1 PPSDGRLVDI
11 VDSEWIADELPFDHI
26 LVPCDKLPDP
36 EADNGDSH
44 LTLREQ
50 EQKWSDLALTSLA
63 PDLSVTEQV
72 NFPEFARTFEE
83 EQETIFSKLV
93 SRLTYNNRPNI
104 ESPVHVEVL
113 HEEPPA
119 GENDLSGLDARQAQL
134 PSGQSNAPVS
144 GNILHNEPTRSFYRD
159 PEPSPYLALPTSTE
173 RTTSNVLRRLSNI
186 ISQKSNTTRS
196 YKNTDLHKFWMPDST
211 SIECYDCS
219 VKFSTFRRKHHCRL
233 CGQIFCTKC
242 CSQVVTGKIINCS
255 DDLRVCNYCS
265 KVVLTYLKSS
275 SIAADLKPDLKA
287 LQDDLAQK
295 LSTLQPSGSGGADAG
310 GANAAPGG
318 RNRRK
323 ISVGYQEERF
333 AASAGSGISSADRKS
348 ILQQSNSLKTLYD
361 EMCRSLPLYNR
372 GHDLIDFLFSKQKSS
387 NNMQAVAILNAMIDA
402 GFLIAMNELKN
413 DNTAEDESRVLP
425 LEPDIQDQKQQQ
437 LQRGS
442 SGGSADDEE
451 DSITTT
457 IEFSED
463 TVYKL
468 AMLQDRQ
475 GTQGASVASGT
486 YHLELNFK
494 SSSVLMRSGN
504 DDQSSVD
511 SEDGVGSG
519 IGGNTA
525 LSSINLKDSAMDS
538 SYLISTGAQALL
550 KAFCEHEE
558 LLVNQL
564 LRAQNL
570 DPSWSKTLIPIVARV
585 ANTMRLDA
593 AYGTDAMDIRNY
605 VYFKKV
611 PGGERGESHILGG
624 VVFSKNVAHKEM
636 SQKVDKPRILLLQCA
651 IAYQRVEGKFV
662 SFDTL
667 MLQERDYL
675 RNKVSKII
683 SLGPQIVLV
692 HKNVAGIA
700 QDMLRNHGIT
710 LVLDVKLC
718 VLERIARFLDCDIIS
733 CIDSNVGQPKLGVCD
748 RFRIQTFYDD
758 QGSSKTLM
766 CLEKQHSPRG
776 CYVLLRGAKRSEL
789 AKIKKIASLLLLAR
803 HNWRFEL
810 SYLCDVY
817 AMPPT
822 PRASIFDS
830 KESSPLDPPPQ
841 VSSQS
846 RCVESPINTVN
857 DVETTLEPK
866 VQMTAIDHMSKI
878 RTERNT
884 TNRENVGDYTD
895 PLRSGVLDTLKD
907 GNGPE
912 CDEDDTSF
920 ELAVETPNDNR
931 FRSALS
937 STILSI
943 SPFVS
948 FPLPHLETDCGRKCA
963 LRCYFPE
970 ELYYSK
976 QWSSDGTGGPTGDRI
991 CATLAEYAGAG
1002 VGVPPEEEEK
1012 QLLPIHPFVTHKIT
1026 TSVES
1031 KEMQTILASFRAAG
1045 GRYQK
1050 VSIMK
1055 RRSSRKRR
1063 LTTIAQRSL
1072 EECVYRDALDIENH
1086 QRLPVLFC
1094 SFNYNEN
1101 VPSTF
1106 CAQPSYLDMQF
1117 YGQNDIMLGLFLEHY
1132 CFRSS
1137 YICKSCNLPMMDHV
1151 RRYVHSGGCIQ
1162 VKLAEDMTKVD
1173 TGTILISSKCTIC
1186 NEYSKPVPMSHD
1198 TWCYSFAK
1206 FLELRFHGHAY
1217 KKRNCE
1223 GVMSNE
1229 TDGDESG
1236 IVCRHSLH
1244 RDFEQNFSYKG
1255 IVASFRY
1262 TAIDAWE
1269 IVLPAMSIS
1278 LAIPTTGFNHR
1289 IITDQRTEEMK
1300 TLAIMGYD
1308 VFVKILE
1315 KLAELS
1321 ADTDTFA
1328 KLKKKANQDQVA
1340 FKQRIEKVQKLLTED
1355 VLSVEMIDDA
1365 IVTLKHTLAEAIE
1378 EWEPKLHE
1386 IINQTKSAQ
1395 ASKPTTIA
1403 DTAHIGIVDNGTIV
1417 TEDLDLGRSNDH
1429 QQPLETS
1436 AEALETESTESV
1448 IGTGSGKLGN
1458 ETIDADDEK
1467 TIVSMGEEKQSTR
1480 DSLNEKKTVKTLL
1493 SQLLSTNDYSHI
1505 LSSPLPAHEH
1515 HCLKAGL
1522 FPIVVN
1528 ELDLGSCIAYSLMSQ
1543 EYRKMLD
1550 SMHSGG
1556 SGGVTTIGPAEN
1568 SPNMKRKSNSVSST
1582 TDTEELSAAA
1592 HTKTDQD
1599 KKHKNTAHS
1608 EIHFQDANSS
1618 FVCRI
1623 YFAKEFDLL
1632 RCQILKRL
1640 TLAPGMTHRASG
1652 TGVNIGSS
1660 NSTATVSTSGSGI
1673 IPTVGDPT
1681 ETTQEAM
1688 EVVRKMFARSLSKSV
1703 RWEARGGK
1711 SGSKFSKTVDDRFVL
1726 KEMSRTDLTIF
1737 ENFAP
1742 NYFEYLQRCIKQ
1754 KHITL
1759 LAKIFGVF
1767 KITIKRKDNTSV
1779 ESAVLVMENLF
1790 CGKEINEKYDLK
1802 GSDRNRLVDPNR
1814 QTGTERVLMDEN
1826 FIQMSWTNPLYILSH
1841 SKTVL
1846 KEAITRDA
1854 CFLERNEVM
1863 DYSLLIGLESN
1874 ERNLVVGII
1883 DYIRTYTLDKKFE
1896 SMIKQSGL
1904 MGGHGKLP
1912 TVLPPK
1918 MYKNRFTV
1926 AMERYFLCVPDRW
1939 EGLSKK

>member
-1 PPSDGRLVDI
+1 MNRHLHSPT
-11 VDSEWIADELPFDHI
+11 I
-26 LVPCDKLPDP
+26 L
-36 EADNGDSH
+36 
-44 LTLREQ
+44 T
-50 EQKWSDLALTSLA
+50 
-63 PDLSVTEQV
+63 
-72 NFPEFARTFEE
+72 EFARTFEE

-93 SRLTYNNRPNI
+93 NKLTNTRPAN
-104 ESPVHVEVL
+104 ESSIHTSVL
-113 HEEPPA
+113 HEERVQ
-119 GENDLSGLDARQAQL
+119 GENAAAKATARPTAIVSNQPA
-134 PSGQSNAPVS
+134 PSANRGPAITVTKSPINSNAGPS
-144 GNILHNEPTRSFYRD
+144 APSK
-159 PEPSPYLALPTSTE
+159 EPSPAE
-173 RTTSNVLRRLSNI
+173 RNTTSVLRRLSSL
-186 ISQKSNTTRS
+186 ISQKSTTTRS
-196 YKNTDLHKFWMPDST
+196 YKHTDLPKFWMPDST

-242 CSQVVTGKIINCS
+242 CNQVVTGKIINCS

-265 KVVLTYLKSS
+265 KVVLTYLKTS

-295 LSTLQPSGSGGADAG
+295 LSTLQPPGAG
-310 GANAAPGG
+310 GDSGAPSGVGG
-318 RNRRK
+318 RSRRK

-372 GHDLIDFLFSKQKSS
+372 GHELIDFLFSKQKSS

-402 GFLIAMNELKN
+402 GFLIAISEL
-413 DNTAEDESRVLP
+413 
-425 LEPDIQDQKQQQ
+425 
-437 LQRGS
+437 RGDS
-442 SGGSADDEE
+442 GSAEDEE
-451 DSITTT
+451 DSVAMT

-468 AMLQDRQ
+468 AVLQDRPV
-475 GTQGASVASGT
+475 GATGSSGT
-486 YHLELNFK
+486 GGAYHLELNFK

-504 DDQSSVD
+504 DDQSSLD
-511 SEDGVGSG
+511 SEDGVGG
-519 IGGNTA
+519 NGGGSTT
-525 LSSINLKDSAMDS
+525 LSSINLKDSVMDS
-538 SYLISTGAQALL
+538 SYLISTGAKALL
-550 KAFCEHEE
+550 QVFCEHEE
-558 LLVNQL
+558 MLVNQL

-585 ANTMRLDA
+585 ANTLRLDA

-611 PGGERGESHILGG
+611 PGGERCESQILGG

-636 SQKVDKPRILLLQCA
+636 PQKVDKPRILLLQCA

-683 SLGPQIVLV
+683 SLGPNIVLV

-700 QDMLRNHGIT
+700 QDMLRNNGIT

-718 VLERIARFLDCDIIS
+718 VLERIARSLDCDIIS

-776 CYVLLRGAKRSEL
+776 CCVLLRGAKRSEL
-789 AKIKKIASLLLLAR
+789 SKIKKIASLLLLA
-803 HNWRFEL
+803 
-810 SYLCDVY
+810 
-817 AMPPT
+817 PG
-822 PRASIFDS
+822 
-830 KESSPLDPPPQ
+830 ES
-841 VSSQS
+841 
-846 RCVESPINTVN
+846 
-857 DVETTLEPK
+857 
-866 VQMTAIDHMSKI
+866 
-878 RTERNT
+878 
-884 TNRENVGDYTD
+884 
-895 PLRSGVLDTLKD
+895 D
-907 GNGPE
+907 GRV
-912 CDEDDTSF
+912 DEDDNSI
-920 ELAVETPNDNR
+920 ELAVEMPSDNR

-943 SPFVS
+943 SPFVG
-948 FPLPHLETDCGRKCA
+948 FPLPYLETDSGRKCA
-963 LRCYFPE
+963 LRCYFPD

-976 QWSSDGTGGPTGDRI
+976 QWSDAAGGSGAGSDRYG
-991 CATLAEYAGAG
+991 ATLSGDGNAGGASGAEKD
-1002 VGVPPEEEEK
+1002 EDEK
-1012 QLLPIHPFVTHKIT
+1012 QLLPVHPFVTHKIT
-1026 TSVES
+1026 ASIDS
-1031 KEMQTILASFRAAG
+1031 KEMQTILASFRACG
-1045 GRYQK
+1045 GRYPK
-1050 VSIMK
+1050 VSMMK
-1055 RRSSRKRR
+1055 KGSSRKRR
-1063 LTTIAQRSL
+1063 LTTLAQRSL
-1072 EECVYRDALDIENH
+1072 EEFVYRDALDIENH

-1162 VKLAEDMTKVD
+1162 VKLAEDLTKVD

-1217 KKRNCE
+1217 KKRSCE
-1223 GVMSNE
+1223 GVTE
-1229 TDGDESG
+1229 DIDGPAGGTGDG
-1236 IVCRHSLH
+1236 AMVCRHSLH

-1262 TAIDAWE
+1262 TAIDVWE
-1269 IVLPAMSIS
+1269 IVLPAISIS
-1278 LAIPTTGFNHR
+1278 LLGPTPTDVAHAR
-1289 IITDQRTEEMK
+1289 TSITEQRTEEMK
-1300 TLAIMGYD
+1300 HLAVMGYD
-1308 VFVKILE
+1308 VYVKILE

-1355 VLSVEMIDDA
+1355 VISVELVDDA
-1365 IVTLKHTLAEAIE
+1365 IVTLKHVLAEAIE

-1386 IINQTKSAQ
+1386 IINQAKGAQ
-1395 ASKPTTIA
+1395 ASAKSVPPGDAGNGTIA
-1403 DTAHIGIVDNGTIV
+1403 GGLQVDNGTIA
-1417 TEDLDLGRSNDH
+1417 TEELDLTTPSGGVET
-1429 QQPLETS
+1429 QQMEQGGVPPAQENQPDSEQNEIEPPKQELT
-1436 AEALETESTESV
+1436 AVVTTEPPSDQEDRAMAPAV
-1448 IGTGSGKLGN
+1448 GG
-1458 ETIDADDEK
+1458 DEK
-1467 TIVSMGEEKQSTR
+1467 QPTR
-1480 DSLNEKKTVKTLL
+1480 DSMSEKKTVKTLL
-1493 SQLLSTNDYSHI
+1493 SQLLNTNDYSQI
-1505 LSSPLPAHEH
+1505 LSSPLPPHEH

-1528 ELDLGSCIAYSLMSQ
+1528 EMDVGSCIAYSLMSQ

-1550 SMHSGG
+1550 SMNSGG
-1556 SGGVTTIGPAEN
+1556 SGGVSTIGAVEA
-1568 SPNMKRKSNSVSST
+1568 SPSLKRKSQSVSSATDGDESTGT
-1582 TDTEELSAAA
+1582 THAKSE
-1592 HTKTDQD
+1592 QD
-1599 KKHKNTAHS
+1599 KKHKNAAHS
-1608 EIHFQDANSS
+1608 EIHFQDSNCN
-1618 FVCRI
+1618 FVCKI
-1623 YFAKEFDLL
+1623 YFAKEFDLI
-1632 RCQILKRL
+1632 RCQVLKRPQ
-1640 TLAPGMTHRASG
+1640 TPGSIHRMS
-1652 TGVNIGSS
+1652 
-1660 NSTATVSTSGSGI
+1660 STSGTRTSTSSSIAAG
-1673 IPTVGDPT
+1673 TNTTDPT
-1681 ETTQEAM
+1681 ETSQEAM
-1688 EVVRKMFARSLSKSV
+1688 DVVRKMFARSLSKSV

-1779 ESAVLVMENLF
+1779 ESSVLVMENLF
-1790 CGKEINEKYDLK
+1790 CGKEISEKYDLK

-1863 DYSLLIGLESN
+1863 DYSLLVGLENS
-1874 ERNLVVGII
+1874 EKNLVIGII

-1912 TVLPPK
+1912 TVVSPK
-1918 MYKNRFTV
+1918 MYKNRFIV
-1926 AMERYFLCVPDRW
+1926 AMERYFLSVPDRW
-1939 EGLSKK
+1939 EGLAKK

>member
-1 PPSDGRLVDI
+1 MPTLLQQFLMDSEPPSDGRLVDI
-11 VDSEWIADELPFDHI
+11 VDSEWIADKLPFDHI
-26 LVPCDKLPDP
+26 QVPCDKLPDP

-50 EQKWSDLALTSLA
+50 EQKWSDLALTTLA
-63 PDLSVTEQV
+63 PDLSVTE
-72 NFPEFARTFEE
+72 
-83 EQETIFSKLV
+83 
-93 SRLTYNNRPNI
+93 
-104 ESPVHVEVL
+104 
-113 HEEPPA
+113 
-119 GENDLSGLDARQAQL
+119 
-134 PSGQSNAPVS
+134 
-144 GNILHNEPTRSFYRD
+144 
-159 PEPSPYLALPTSTE
+159 
-173 RTTSNVLRRLSNI
+173 
-186 ISQKSNTTRS
+186 
-196 YKNTDLHKFWMPDST
+196 
-211 SIECYDCS
+211 
-219 VKFSTFRRKHHCRL
+219 
-233 CGQIFCTKC
+233 
-242 CSQVVTGKIINCS
+242 QVVTGKIINCS

-275 SIAADLKPDLKA
+275 NISGDLKPDLKA

-295 LSTLQPSGSGGADAG
+295 LSILQPSGSGGTDAS
-310 GANAAPGG
+310 GANAAPIG

-361 EMCRSLPLYNR
+361 EMCRSLPLCNR
-372 GHDLIDFLFSKQKSS
+372 GLDLIDFLFSKQKSS

-402 GFLIAMNELKN
+402 GFLIAINELKN
-413 DNTAEDESRVLP
+413 DGTAEDEARALP
-425 LEPDIQDQKQQQ
+425 TEHVIQDQRQQH
-437 LQRGS
+437 RGS
-442 SGGSADDEE
+442 SGGSVDDEE
-451 DSITTT
+451 ECISTP
-457 IEFSED
+457 IEFNED

-468 AMLQDRQ
+468 AVLQERQ
-475 GTQGASVASGT
+475 GTQSASVAGGT

-504 DDQSSVD
+504 DDQSSGD
-511 SEDGVGSG
+511 SEDGVGSA
-519 IGGNTA
+519 IGGSTT
-525 LSSINLKDSAMDS
+525 LSSINLKDSVMDS

-585 ANTMRLDA
+585 ANTMRLDV

-611 PGGERGESHILGG
+611 PGGERSESQILGG

-776 CYVLLRGAKRSEL
+776 CCVLLRGAKRSEL

-817 AMPPT
+817 AIPPT

-830 KESSPLDPPPQ
+830 KESSPLDPLPSVHIVKDDQ
-841 VSSQS
+841 
-846 RCVESPINTVN
+846 
-857 DVETTLEPK
+857 TTLDPK
-866 VQMTAIDHMSKI
+866 VQSAAIEQMLKT

-895 PLRSGVLDTLKD
+895 PLRSGVLHPLED
-907 GNGPE
+907 GNSPE

-948 FPLPHLETDCGRKCA
+948 FPLPYLETDSGRKCA

-976 QWSSDGTGGPTGDRI
+976 QWSNDGTSGPSGDRI
-991 CATLAEYAGAG
+991 SANLTENFTGTAVGA
-1002 VGVPPEEEEK
+1002 PLEEEEK
-1012 QLLPIHPFVTHKIT
+1012 QLLPIHPFVTHNIT

-1031 KEMQTILASFRAAG
+1031 KEMQTIVASFRACG
-1045 GRYQK
+1045 GRYPK
-1050 VSIMK
+1050 VAMMK
-1055 RRSSRKRR
+1055 KTSSRKRR

-1072 EECVYRDALDIENH
+1072 EEFVYRDALDIENH

-1162 VKLAEDMTKVD
+1162 VKLAEDVTKVD
-1173 TGTILISSKCTIC
+1173 TGTILISSKCTVC
-1186 NEYSKPVPMSHD
+1186 NEYSKPAPMSHD

-1223 GVMSNE
+1223 GVNYDP
-1229 TDGDESG
+1229 DGGESG
-1236 IVCRHSLH
+1236 TVCRHSLH

-1278 LAIPTTGFNHR
+1278 LAIPTTGVNHR

-1355 VLSVEMIDDA
+1355 ILSVEMIDDA

-1395 ASKPTTIA
+1395 ASKPTTVMEA
-1403 DTAHIGIVDNGTIV
+1403 APVTAVDNGTIV
-1417 TEDLDLGRSNDH
+1417 TEELDLGRSNDNL
-1429 QQPLETS
+1429 QPLETF
-1436 AEALETESTESV
+1436 AEETESTEGV
-1448 IGTGSGKLGN
+1448 ICTVGNKL
-1458 ETIDADDEK
+1458 EHESACIDTDEDK
-1467 TIVSMGEEKQSTR
+1467 ATVSMGEEKQPTR

-1556 SGGVTTIGPAEN
+1556 NGGVTTIGAAEH
-1568 SPNMKRKSNSVSST
+1568 SPSMKRKSTSVSST
-1582 TDTEELSAAA
+1582 TDTEESPAPS

-1599 KKHKNTAHS
+1599 KKHKNASHS

-1632 RCQILKRL
+1632 RCQILKRS
-1640 TLAPGMTHRASG
+1640 TSGPGMTHRTSG
-1652 TGVNIGSS
+1652 TCVNTGVANPTGTASNSGNGTIGSS
-1660 NSTATVSTSGSGI
+1660 A
-1673 IPTVGDPT
+1673 DPT
-1681 ETTQEAM
+1681 ETSQDAM
-1688 EVVRKMFARSLSKSV
+1688 EAVRKMFARSLSKSV

-1742 NYFEYLQRCIKQ
+1742 NYFEYMQRCIKQ

-1767 KITIKRKDNTSV
+1767 KITIKRKDNTTV
-1779 ESAVLVMENLF
+1779 ESSVLVMENLF

-1863 DYSLLIGLESN
+1863 DYSLLIGLEN
-1874 ERNLVVGII
+1874 NKKNLVVGII

>member
-1 PPSDGRLVDI
+1 MDSEVHTQTSDTVPPSGGRLVDL
-11 VDSEWIADELPFDHI
+11 VDSEWIADELPYDHI
-26 LVPCDKLPDP
+26 QVPCDKLPDP

-44 LTLREQ
+44 LTLKEQ
-50 EQKWSDLALTSLA
+50 EQKWTDLALSSLA
-63 PDLSVTEQV
+63 PDL
-72 NFPEFARTFEE
+72 
-83 EQETIFSKLV
+83 
-93 SRLTYNNRPNI
+93 LTSNSNRPSND
-104 ESPVHVEVL
+104 SSLQGSVL
-113 HEEPPA
+113 HEESA
-119 GENDLSGLDARQAQL
+119 GGDIDTNSRDGRGTQSDTLQASTSANRKASTSSSYTDAESTTLS
-134 PSGQSNAPVS
+134 QSSV
-144 GNILHNEPTRSFYRD
+144 G
-159 PEPSPYLALPTSTE
+159 E
-173 RTTSNVLRRLSNI
+173 RTTSSVLRRLSSL
-186 ISQKSNTTRS
+186 ISQKPNTKRS
-196 YKNTDLHKFWMPDST
+196 YKNTELQKFWMPDST

-219 VKFSTFRRKHHCRL
+219 VKFTTFRRKHHCRL

-242 CSQVVTGKIINCS
+242 CNQVVTGKIINCS
-255 DDLRVCNYCS
+255 EDLRVCNYCS
-265 KVVLTYLKSS
+265 KVVFAYLKSS
-275 SIAADLKPDLKA
+275 NISPDLKPDLKA

-295 LSTLQPSGSGGADAG
+295 LSTLQPPGIVGPDSSNTTATS
-310 GANAAPGG
+310 GG

-372 GHDLIDFLFSKQKSS
+372 GHELIDFLFSRQKSS
-387 NNMQAVAILNAMIDA
+387 NNMQAIAILNAMIDA
-402 GFLIAMNELKN
+402 GFLIAIYETRNEPG
-413 DNTAEDESRVLP
+413 AEEEVNLAREKVSS
-425 LEPDIQDQKQQQ
+425 DQMHQPQ
-437 LQRGS
+437 LHPGS
-442 SGGSADDEE
+442 SGGSVEDEE
-451 DSITTT
+451 DSTVTT

-468 AMLQDRQ
+468 AVLQDRQ
-475 GTQGASVASGT
+475 GGPPGIGEGGRGEGA

-504 DDQSSVD
+504 DDQSSMD
-511 SEDGVGSG
+511 SEDGAGSG
-519 IGGNTA
+519 IGASTT
-525 LSSINLKDSAMDS
+525 LSSIILKDSAMDS
-538 SYLISTGAQALL
+538 SYLISTGAKALL

-585 ANTMRLDA
+585 ANTMRLDE

-611 PGGERGESHILGG
+611 PGGDRSESQILGG

-636 SQKVDKPRILLLQCA
+636 SQKVDKPKILLLQCA

-683 SLGPQIVLV
+683 SLGPNIVLV

-700 QDMLRNHGIT
+700 QDMLRNNGIT

-733 CIDSNVGQPKLGVCD
+733 CIDSNVGQPKLGICD

-776 CYVLLRGAKRSEL
+776 CCVLLRGAKRSEL

-822 PRASIFDS
+822 PRTSIFDS
-830 KESSPLDPPPQ
+830 KESSPSDPPPLLTRKS
-841 VSSQS
+841 VEEPLNTAKENQS
-846 RCVESPINTVN
+846 LLTPKTAQLEQTAKPIRVPTGN
-857 DVETTLEPK
+857 
-866 VQMTAIDHMSKI
+866 A
-878 RTERNT
+878 
-884 TNRENVGDYTD
+884 TNRENVGDWTD
-895 PLRSGVLDTLKD
+895 PLRSGTFGPSED
-907 GNGPE
+907 GAGADA
-912 CDEDDTSF
+912 DEDDTSF
-920 ELAVETPNDNR
+920 ELAAETPHDNR

-943 SPFVS
+943 SPFVA
-948 FPLPHLETDCGRKCA
+948 FPLPYLETDSGRKCA
-963 LRCYFPE
+963 LRCYFPD

-976 QWSSDGTGGPTGDRI
+976 QWSSGSTLGVVGDKFSS
-991 CATLAEYAGAG
+991 TLTDNSAGAG
-1002 VGVPPEEEEK
+1002 ANASADEDEK
-1012 QLLPIHPFVTHKIT
+1012 QLLPVHPFVTYKIT
-1026 TSVES
+1026 SSVES
-1031 KEMQTILASFRAAG
+1031 KEMQTILASFRASG
-1045 GRYQK
+1045 GRYPK
-1050 VSIMK
+1050 VPMMK
-1055 RRSSRKRR
+1055 KSSSRKRR

-1072 EECVYRDALDIENH
+1072 EEFVYRDALDIENH

-1162 VKLAEDMTKVD
+1162 VKLVEDVTKMD
-1173 TGTILISSKCTIC
+1173 TGTILISSRCTIC
-1186 NEYSKPVPMSHD
+1186 NDYSKPAPMSQD

-1223 GVMSNE
+1223 GIMEQSDSGE
-1229 TDGDESG
+1229 TAAGDGM
-1236 IVCRHSLH
+1236 VCRHSLH

-1262 TAIDAWE
+1262 TAIDVWE
-1269 IVLPAMSIS
+1269 IVLPAMSIP
-1278 LAIPTTGFNHR
+1278 LVIPASGVSHR
-1289 IITDQRTEEMK
+1289 MITDQRTEEMK

-1321 ADTDTFA
+1321 VDTDTFS

-1355 VLSVEMIDDA
+1355 VLSVELIDDA

-1378 EWEPKLHE
+1378 EWEPKLHD
-1386 IINQTKSAQ
+1386 IITQTKSAQ
-1395 ASKPTTIA
+1395 ASKPSSA
-1403 DTAHIGIVDNGTIV
+1403 VDTGNNQTAGAAIDSGTIV
-1417 TEDLDLGRSNDH
+1417 TEELDLSRSTDNPEAFESSSD
-1429 QQPLETS
+1429 PIETEPIESTSTGLGGKLETDAVS
-1436 AEALETESTESV
+1436 VDAEEDKQASS
-1448 IGTGSGKLGN
+1448 GS
-1458 ETIDADDEK
+1458 
-1467 TIVSMGEEKQSTR
+1467 EEKPPALRESI
-1480 DSLNEKKTVKTLL
+1480 NEKKTVKTIL

-1505 LSSPLPAHEH
+1505 LSSPLPPHEH

-1522 FPIVVN
+1522 FPIVVSDQ
-1528 ELDLGSCIAYSLMSQ
+1528 DLGSCIAYSLMSQ
-1543 EYRKMLD
+1543 EYRKMLE
-1550 SMHSGG
+1550 SMLSGG
-1556 SGGVTTIGPAEN
+1556 NGGVITIGATEN
-1568 SPNMKRKSNSVSST
+1568 SPNMKRKSTSVSST
-1582 TDTEELSAAA
+1582 TDTDDSPSAV
-1592 HTKTDQD
+1592 KSEQD
-1599 KKHKNTAHS
+1599 KKHKNAAHS
-1608 EIHFQDANSS
+1608 EIHFQDANCN
-1618 FVCRI
+1618 FICRI

-1632 RCQILKRL
+1632 RCQILKRPA
-1640 TLAPGMTHRASG
+1640 TTGTTHRGSG
-1652 TGVNIGSS
+1652 TVGSAGSVTS
-1660 NSTATVSTSGSGI
+1660 NTGTGGGGNGGSVPALDSNETSQE
-1673 IPTVGDPT
+1673 VM
-1681 ETTQEAM
+1681 ET
-1688 EVVRKMFARSLSKSV
+1688 VRKMFARSLCKSV

-1742 NYFEYLQRCIKQ
+1742 NYFEYLQRCMKQ

-1767 KITIKRKDNTSV
+1767 KITIKRKDNTTV

-1790 CGKEINEKYDLK
+1790 CGKDIKEKYDLK

-1854 CFLERNEVM
+1854 GFLERNEVM
-1863 DYSLLIGLESN
+1863 DYSLLVGLESS
-1874 ERNLVVGII
+1874 EKNLVIGII

-1912 TVLPPK
+1912 TVVSPK
-1918 MYKNRFTV
+1918 MYKSRFIV

>member
-1 PPSDGRLVDI
+1 MNRHLHSPS
-11 VDSEWIADELPFDHI
+11 I
-26 LVPCDKLPDP
+26 L
-36 EADNGDSH
+36 
-44 LTLREQ
+44 T
-50 EQKWSDLALTSLA
+50 
-63 PDLSVTEQV
+63 
-72 NFPEFARTFEE
+72 EFARSFEE

-93 SRLTYNNRPNI
+93 NKLTNTRPAS
-104 ESPVHVEVL
+104 ESPINAEVL
-113 HEEPPA
+113 YEEPYRRENETANEKPRPPA
-119 GENDLSGLDARQAQL
+119 TVTSQPTPSSNRGSLSTASKSNAYSNVA
-134 PSGQSNAPVS
+134 PSTSSGQ
-144 GNILHNEPTRSFYRD
+144 
-159 PEPSPYLALPTSTE
+159 PSPAERNSTS
-173 RTTSNVLRRLSNI
+173 VLRRLSSL

-196 YKNTDLHKFWMPDST
+196 YKHTDLPKFWMPDST

-242 CSQVVTGKIINCS
+242 CNQVVTGKIINCS

-295 LSTLQPSGSGGADAG
+295 LSTLQPPGGASDSAG
-310 GANAAPGG
+310 PSVQGGG
-318 RNRRK
+318 RSRRK

-333 AASAGSGISSADRKS
+333 ATSAGSGISSADRKS

-372 GHDLIDFLFSKQKSS
+372 GHELIDFLFSKQKSS

-402 GFLIAMNELKN
+402 GFLIAISELRN
-413 DNTAEDESRVLP
+413 DSAVEEMDNTQQAHNQE
-425 LEPDIQDQKQQQ
+425 QNQQ
-437 LQRGS
+437 LKRGS
-442 SGGSADDEE
+442 SGGSAEDEE
-451 DSITTT
+451 DSVAMT

-468 AMLQDRQ
+468 AVLQDRAGGAAGSA
-475 GTQGASVASGT
+475 GTGGA

-504 DDQSSVD
+504 DDQSSLD
-511 SEDGVGSG
+511 SEDG
-519 IGGNTA
+519 IGGPGGGSTT
-525 LSSINLKDSAMDS
+525 LSGINLKDSVMDS
-538 SYLISTGAQALL
+538 SYLISTGAKALL
-550 KAFCEHEE
+550 QVFCEHEE

-570 DPSWSKTLIPIVARV
+570 DPSWCKTLIPTVARV
-585 ANTMRLDA
+585 ANTLRLDA

-611 PGGERGESHILGG
+611 PGGERCESQILGG

-636 SQKVDKPRILLLQCA
+636 PQKVDKPRILLLQCA

-683 SLGPQIVLV
+683 SLGPNIVLV

-700 QDMLRNHGIT
+700 QDMLRNNGIT

-748 RFRIQTFYDD
+748 RFRIQTFYDN

-776 CYVLLRGAKRSEL
+776 CCVLLRGAKRSEL
-789 AKIKKIASLLLLAR
+789 SKIKKIASLLLLAR

-830 KESSPLDPPPQ
+830 KESSPSDPPPP
-841 VSSQS
+841 SASGIPALSGGEDRRSEFSQDERQPLS
-846 RCVESPINTVN
+846 NAKAVIEASA
-857 DVETTLEPK
+857 K
-866 VQMTAIDHMSKI
+866 VI
-878 RTERNT
+878 RTAAGNT
-884 TNRENVGDYTD
+884 TNREDVGDWTD
-895 PLRSGVLDTLKD
+895 PLRAND
-907 GNGPE
+907 GDGHAN
-912 CDEDDTSF
+912 EDDNSI
-920 ELAVETPNDNR
+920 ELAVETPTDNR

-943 SPFVS
+943 SPFVG
-948 FPLPHLETDCGRKCA
+948 FPLPYLETDAGRKCA
-963 LRCYFPE
+963 LRCYFPD

-976 QWSSDGTGGPTGDRI
+976 QWSD
-991 CATLAEYAGAG
+991 AGSTAG
-1002 VGVPPEEEEK
+1002 VPGVDRYGVALAGEGASGPGGIEKDDDEK
-1012 QLLPIHPFVTHKIT
+1012 QLLPVHPFVTHKIT
-1026 TSVES
+1026 ASVDS
-1031 KEMQTILASFRAAG
+1031 KEMQTILASFRACG
-1045 GRYQK
+1045 GRYPK
-1050 VSIMK
+1050 VSMMK
-1055 RRSSRKRR
+1055 KGSSRKRR
-1063 LTTIAQRSL
+1063 LTTLAQRSL
-1072 EECVYRDALDIENH
+1072 EEFVHRDALDIENH

-1162 VKLAEDMTKVD
+1162 VKLAEDLTKVD

-1186 NEYSKPVPMSHD
+1186 NELSKPVPMSHD

-1217 KKRNCE
+1217 KKRSCE
-1223 GVMSNE
+1223 GV
-1229 TDGDESG
+1229 TDNDIDGCGGVGDG
-1236 IVCRHSLH
+1236 AMVCRHSLH

-1262 TAIDAWE
+1262 TAIDVWE
-1269 IVLPAMSIS
+1269 IVLPAISIS
-1278 LAIPTTGFNHR
+1278 LLGPAASEGAQARTS
-1289 IITDQRTEEMK
+1289 ITDQRTDEMK
-1300 TLAIMGYD
+1300 SLAIMGYD
-1308 VFVKILE
+1308 VYVKILE

-1340 FKQRIEKVQKLLTED
+1340 FKQRIEKVQRLLTED

-1365 IVTLKHTLAEAIE
+1365 IVTLKHVLAEAIE

-1386 IINQTKSAQ
+1386 IINQAKGAQVPKSAG
-1395 ASKPTTIA
+1395 AGDAGNGNSGSGLP
-1403 DTAHIGIVDNGTIV
+1403 VDNGTIA
-1417 TEDLDLGRSNDH
+1417 TEELDLTQPVGGGEPQHIDGAPPMENQPGSEGTENDQPATKENLRDVASGPPTEEDRSLV
-1429 QQPLETS
+1429 PT
-1436 AEALETESTESV
+1436 
-1448 IGTGSGKLGN
+1448 GTGS
-1458 ETIDADDEK
+1458 DEK
-1467 TIVSMGEEKQSTR
+1467 QPAR
-1480 DSLNEKKTVKTLL
+1480 DSMSEKKTVKTLL
-1493 SQLLSTNDYSHI
+1493 SQLLYTNDYAQI
-1505 LSSPLPAHEH
+1505 LSSPLPPHEH

-1528 ELDLGSCIAYSLMSQ
+1528 ELDVGSCIAYSLMSQ
-1543 EYRKMLD
+1543 EYRKMLE
-1550 SMHSGG
+1550 SMNSGG
-1556 SGGVTTIGPAEN
+1556 SGGVSTIGAVEN
-1568 SPNMKRKSNSVSST
+1568 SPNLKRKSQSVSSA
-1582 TDTEELSAAA
+1582 TDADEGTASTHAKSE
-1592 HTKTDQD
+1592 QD
-1599 KKHKNTAHS
+1599 KKHKNAAHS
-1608 EIHFQDANSS
+1608 EIHFQDANCN
-1618 FVCRI
+1618 FVCKI
-1623 YFAKEFDLL
+1623 YFAKEFDLI
-1632 RCQILKRL
+1632 RCQILKRPP
-1640 TLAPGMTHRASG
+1640 TPGSTHRVSSTGGTTSAHVTPGGSTLSGNGNSTTSSSSASG
-1652 TGVNIGSS
+1652 AATG
-1660 NSTATVSTSGSGI
+1660 
-1673 IPTVGDPT
+1673 PTVDST
-1681 ETTQEAM
+1681 ESSPEAM
-1688 EVVRKMFARSLSKSV
+1688 DVVRKMFARSLSKSV

-1779 ESAVLVMENLF
+1779 ESSVLVMENLF
-1790 CGKEINEKYDLK
+1790 CGKEISEKYDLK

-1814 QTGTERVLMDEN
+1814 QTGSERVLMDEN

-1863 DYSLLIGLESN
+1863 DYSLLVGLENS
-1874 ERNLVVGII
+1874 EKNLVIGII

-1912 TVLPPK
+1912 TVVSPK
-1918 MYKNRFTV
+1918 MYKNRFIV

-1939 EGLSKK
+1939 EGLLRK

>member
-1 PPSDGRLVDI
+1 MNRHLHSPT
-11 VDSEWIADELPFDHI
+11 I
-26 LVPCDKLPDP
+26 L
-36 EADNGDSH
+36 
-44 LTLREQ
+44 T
-50 EQKWSDLALTSLA
+50 
-63 PDLSVTEQV
+63 
-72 NFPEFARTFEE
+72 EFARTFEE

-93 SRLTYNNRPNI
+93 NRLTNNTRSSD
-104 ESPVHVEVL
+104 ESSNAVGVL
-113 HEEPPA
+113 FEEP
-119 GENDLSGLDARQAQL
+119 GDEKELSDINQRKKASNAN
-134 PSGQSNAPVS
+134 QSNVTVSSSAAPIKILSNFYNDAEQTTSMVQSSS
-144 GNILHNEPTRSFYRD
+144 G
-159 PEPSPYLALPTSTE
+159 E
-173 RTTSNVLRRLSNI
+173 RTTSSVLRRLSNL
-186 ISQKSNTTRS
+186 ISQKPNTTRS
-196 YKNTDLHKFWMPDST
+196 YKNTDLPKFWMPDST

-242 CSQVVTGKIINCS
+242 CNQVVTGKIINCS

-275 SIAADLKPDLKA
+275 GIADELKPDLKA
-287 LQDDLAQK
+287 LQDDLVQK
-295 LSTLQPSGSGGADAG
+295 LSTLQPSGGNGADAG
-310 GANAAPGG
+310 GPSAPVSG

-402 GFLIAMNELKN
+402 GFLIAISEMRTENVGDVEAN
-413 DNTAEDESRVLP
+413 VVLG
-425 LEPDIQDQKQQQ
+425 QTDQQQQ
-437 LQRGS
+437 LNRVGKS
-442 SGGSADDEE
+442 ESTEDEE
-451 DSITTT
+451 DSATST
-457 IEFSED
+457 IEFSEN

-468 AMLQDRQ
+468 AVLQDRSGG
-475 GTQGASVASGT
+475 GTGSSGGGGA

-504 DDQSSVD
+504 DDQLSVD
-511 SEDGVGSG
+511 SEEGVGSG
-519 IGGNTA
+519 IGGNTT
-525 LSSINLKDSAMDS
+525 LSSINLKDSVMDS
-538 SYLISTGAQALL
+538 SYLISTGAKALL
-550 KAFCEHEE
+550 KVFCEHEE

-611 PGGERGESHILGG
+611 PGGERNESQILGG

-683 SLGPQIVLV
+683 SLGPNIVLV

-700 QDMLRNHGIT
+700 QDMLRNSGIT

-733 CIDSNVGQPKLGVCD
+733 CIDSNVGQPKLGICD

-776 CYVLLRGAKRSEL
+776 CCVLLRGAKRSEL

-830 KESSPLDPPPQ
+830 KESSPSDPPPATQ
-841 VSSQS
+841 NFTAVSGEHAAKIV
-846 RCVESPINTVN
+846 RTVAG
-857 DVETTLEPK
+857 
-866 VQMTAIDHMSKI
+866 TA
-878 RTERNT
+878 
-884 TNRENVGDYTD
+884 TNRENVGDWTD
-895 PLRSGVLDTLKD
+895 PLRSGALGPSED
-907 GNGPE
+907 GTGENV
-912 CDEDDTSF
+912 DEDDTSF
-920 ELAVETPNDNR
+920 ELAAETPNDNR

-943 SPFVS
+943 SPFVG
-948 FPLPHLETDCGRKCA
+948 FPLPFLETDSGRKCA
-963 LRCYFPE
+963 LRQHFPE

-976 QWSSDGTGGPTGDRI
+976 QWSVTGTGGLSGDRFS
-991 CATLAEYAGAG
+991 ATQGESSVG
-1002 VGVPPEEEEK
+1002 VGVGTGVKEDEEK
-1012 QLLPIHPFVTHKIT
+1012 QLLPVHPFVMHKIT
-1026 TSVES
+1026 TSVDS
-1031 KEMQTILASFRAAG
+1031 KEMQTILASFRACG
-1045 GRYQK
+1045 GRYPK
-1050 VSIMK
+1050 IAMMK
-1055 RRSSRKRR
+1055 KASSRKRR

-1072 EECVYRDALDIENH
+1072 EELVYRDALDIENH

-1162 VKLAEDMTKVD
+1162 VKLAEDLTKMD

-1186 NEYSKPVPMSHD
+1186 NEYSKPAPMSHD

-1223 GVMSNE
+1223 GIMSE
-1229 TDGDESG
+1229 GDGDGEEM
-1236 IVCRHSLH
+1236 VCRHSLH

-1262 TAIDAWE
+1262 TAIEVWE

-1278 LAIPTTGFNHR
+1278 LVMPTVAGNQR
-1289 IITDQRTEEMK
+1289 NITDQRTDEMK

-1328 KLKKKANQDQVA
+1328 KLKKKANQDQVS

-1386 IINQTKSAQ
+1386 IISQTKSAQ
-1395 ASKPTTIA
+1395 VPKTTPVA
-1403 DTAHIGIVDNGTIV
+1403 DTGNNSGLAAIDNGTIV
-1417 TEDLDLGRSNDH
+1417 TEDLDLSRSTDH
-1429 QQPLETS
+1429 QQGLDAITTDGDSVPLENS
-1436 AEALETESTESV
+1436 LLGAGDKLEQELIADAEEDRVTHNV
-1448 IGTGSGKLGN
+1448 
-1458 ETIDADDEK
+1458 
-1467 TIVSMGEEKQSTR
+1467 GEEKQPVR
-1480 DSLNEKKTVKTLL
+1480 DSVNEKKTVKTLL
-1493 SQLLSTNDYSHI
+1493 SQLLSTNDHTHI

-1550 SMHSGG
+1550 AMNSGG
-1556 SGGVTTIGPAEN
+1556 SGGITTIGATEN
-1568 SPNMKRKSNSVSST
+1568 SPNMKRKSTSVSST
-1582 TDTEELSAAA
+1582 ADGEESTSTV
-1592 HTKTDQD
+1592 HVKNEQD
-1599 KKHKNTAHS
+1599 KKYKNTAHS
-1608 EIHFQDANSS
+1608 EIHFQDTNCN
-1618 FVCRI
+1618 FVCKI

-1632 RCQILKRL
+1632 RCQILQRPSVVG
-1640 TLAPGMTHRASG
+1640 TVHRVSGSFSNSAPGNTIGLTPGGNGSNVPASDV
-1652 TGVNIGSS
+1652 TESS
-1660 NSTATVSTSGSGI
+1660 L
-1673 IPTVGDPT
+1673 
-1681 ETTQEAM
+1681 ETM
-1688 EVVRKMFARSLSKSV
+1688 EMLRKMFARSISKSV

-1767 KITIKRKDNTSV
+1767 KITIKRKDNTTV

-1790 CGKEINEKYDLK
+1790 CGRDINEKYDLK

-1841 SKTVL
+1841 SKTIL

-1863 DYSLLIGLESN
+1863 DYSLLVGLEN
-1874 ERNLVVGII
+1874 TEKNLVIGII

-1912 TVLPPK
+1912 TVVSPK
-1918 MYKNRFTV
+1918 MYKNRFIV

>member
-1 PPSDGRLVDI
+1 MNRHLHSPT
-11 VDSEWIADELPFDHI
+11 I
-26 LVPCDKLPDP
+26 L
-36 EADNGDSH
+36 
-44 LTLREQ
+44 T
-50 EQKWSDLALTSLA
+50 
-63 PDLSVTEQV
+63 
-72 NFPEFARTFEE
+72 EFARTFEE

-93 SRLTYNNRPNI
+93 NRLTNNSRSNN
-104 ESPVHVEVL
+104 ESPLQEAVL
-113 HEEPPA
+113 QEEPSTGDGDAESRDVREVPA
-119 GENDLSGLDARQAQL
+119 EVN
-134 PSGQSNAPVS
+134 QSTSLAS
-144 GNILHNEPTRSFYRD
+144 GNVPT
-159 PEPSPYLALPTSTE
+159 
-173 RTTSNVLRRLSNI
+173 
-186 ISQKSNTTRS
+186 KRS
-196 YKNTDLHKFWMPDST
+196 YKNTNLQKFWMPDST

-242 CSQVVTGKIINCS
+242 CNQVVTGKIINCS

-275 SIAADLKPDLKA
+275 NIAADLKPDLKA

-295 LSTLQPSGSGGADAG
+295 LSTLQPPVGGGTETGGSASAS
-310 GANAAPGG
+310 G

-372 GHDLIDFLFSKQKSS
+372 GHELIDFLFSRQKSS
-387 NNMQAVAILNAMIDA
+387 NNMQAIAILNAMIDA
-402 GFLIAMNELKN
+402 GFLIAIFELKN
-413 DNTAEDESRVLP
+413 EQNSAEEDTNVTHEKVL
-425 LEPDIQDQKQQQ
+425 LHQKQQQQQ
-437 LQRGS
+437 LQREG
-442 SGGSADDEE
+442 SGGSVEDDEE
-451 DSITTT
+451 STTIT
-457 IEFSED
+457 IEFSEE

-468 AMLQDRQ
+468 AVLQ
-475 GTQGASVASGT
+475 GTNTPGSGGGGGAGEGA

-511 SEDGVGSG
+511 SEDGTGSG
-519 IGGNTA
+519 IGGSTT
-525 LSSINLKDSAMDS
+525 LSSIMLKDSIMDS
-538 SYLISTGAQALL
+538 SYLISTGAKALL

-585 ANTMRLDA
+585 ANTMRLDE

-611 PGGERGESHILGG
+611 PGGDRSESQILGG

-636 SQKVDKPRILLLQCA
+636 SQKVDKPKILLLQCA

-683 SLGPQIVLV
+683 SLGPNIVLV

-700 QDMLRNHGIT
+700 QDMLRNNGIT

-758 QGSSKTLM
+758 QGK
-766 CLEKQHSPRG
+766 LEFDD
-776 CYVLLRGAKRSEL
+776 EL

-822 PRASIFDS
+822 PRTSIFDS
-830 KESSPLDPPPQ
+830 KESTPLDPLPQ
-841 VSSQS
+841 SQCLEAPVQIPKEETS
-846 RCVESPINTVN
+846 MPFDN
-857 DVETTLEPK
+857 DKTAVQKEQPAKIVRMTTET
-866 VQMTAIDHMSKI
+866 AA
-878 RTERNT
+878 
-884 TNRENVGDYTD
+884 NRENVGDWTD
-895 PLRSGVLDTLKD
+895 PLRSGAFGPSED
-907 GNGPE
+907 GGGQYA
-912 CDEDDTSF
+912 DEDDTSF
-920 ELAVETPNDNR
+920 ELAAETPNDNR

-943 SPFVS
+943 SPFVA
-948 FPLPHLETDCGRKCA
+948 FPLPYLETDAGRKCA
-963 LRCYFPE
+963 LRCHFPE
-970 ELYYSK
+970 ELYFSK
-976 QWSSDGTGGPTGDRI
+976 QWSNEGTLGSMGEKSCAALIDNAAGGGTGAPI
-991 CATLAEYAGAG
+991 
-1002 VGVPPEEEEK
+1002 EEEEK
-1012 QLLPIHPFVTHKIT
+1012 QLLPVHPFVTHKIT
-1026 TSVES
+1026 ASVDS
-1031 KEMQTILASFRAAG
+1031 KEMQTILASFRACG
-1045 GRYQK
+1045 GRYPK
-1050 VSIMK
+1050 VSMMK
-1055 RRSSRKRR
+1055 KTSSRKRR
-1063 LTTIAQRSL
+1063 LTTMAQRSL
-1072 EECVYRDALDIENH
+1072 EEFVYRDALDIENH

-1132 CFRSS
+1132 CFRST

-1162 VKLAEDMTKVD
+1162 VKLVEDVTKMD

-1186 NEYSKPVPMSHD
+1186 NEYSKPAPMSQD

-1223 GVMSNE
+1223 GI
-1229 TDGDESG
+1229 TDDSDRSDEAG
-1236 IVCRHSLH
+1236 GMVCRHSLH

-1262 TAIDAWE
+1262 TAVDVWE

-1278 LAIPTTGFNHR
+1278 MAIPAVGSNHR
-1289 IITDQRTEEMK
+1289 CITDQRTEEMK
-1300 TLAIMGYD
+1300 ALAIMGYD

-1321 ADTDTFA
+1321 VDTDTFG

-1355 VLSVEMIDDA
+1355 VLSVELIDDA

-1378 EWEPKLHE
+1378 EWEPKLHD
-1386 IINQTKSAQ
+1386 IINQAKSAQ
-1395 ASKPTTIA
+1395 TSKPATTGVDSSSNTGATIDSGMIA
-1403 DTAHIGIVDNGTIV
+1403 
-1417 TEDLDLGRSNDH
+1417 TEELDLTRANDP
-1429 QQPLETS
+1429 QQDVASFTEPV
-1436 AEALETESTESV
+1436 ETEPIESAPSGV
-1448 IGTGSGKLGN
+1448 SGKL
-1458 ETIDADDEK
+1458 DPADSITAELEEEK
-1467 TIVSMGEEKQSTR
+1467 VVATTTSEEKQPLR
-1480 DSLNEKKTVKTLL
+1480 ESLNEKKTVKTIL

-1522 FPIVVN
+1522 FPIVVS
-1528 ELDLGSCIAYSLMSQ
+1528 EHDLGSCIAYSLMSQ

-1556 SGGVTTIGPAEN
+1556 SGGIITIGAAEN
-1568 SPNMKRKSNSVSST
+1568 SPNMKRKSTSVSST
-1582 TDTEELSAAA
+1582 TDAEDSPGIGHAKSE
-1592 HTKTDQD
+1592 QD
-1599 KKHKNTAHS
+1599 KKHKNAAHS
-1608 EIHFQDANSS
+1608 EIHFQDANCN

-1632 RCQILKRL
+1632 RCQILKH
-1640 TLAPGMTHRASG
+1640 PPASG
-1652 TGVNIGSS
+1652 TTHRVSVGTTGSAGI
-1660 NSTATVSTSGSGI
+1660 TGTVSGAGGGNGSNASGTDTLEAS
-1673 IPTVGDPT
+1673 
-1681 ETTQEAM
+1681 QEAM

-1742 NYFEYLQRCIKQ
+1742 NYFEYLQRCMRL

-1767 KITIKRKDNTSV
+1767 KITIKRKDNTTV

-1790 CGKEINEKYDLK
+1790 CGKDINEKYDLK

-1863 DYSLLIGLESN
+1863 DYSLLVGLESS
-1874 ERNLVVGII
+1874 ERNLVIGII

-1912 TVLPPK
+1912 TVVSPK
-1918 MYKNRFTV
+1918 MYKNRFIV

-1939 EGLSKK
+1939 EGLGKK

>member
-1 PPSDGRLVDI
+1 MNRHLHSPT
-11 VDSEWIADELPFDHI
+11 I
-26 LVPCDKLPDP
+26 L
-36 EADNGDSH
+36 
-44 LTLREQ
+44 T
-50 EQKWSDLALTSLA
+50 
-63 PDLSVTEQV
+63 
-72 NFPEFARTFEE
+72 EFARTFEE
-83 EQETIFSKLV
+83 EQETIFTKLV
-93 SRLTYNNRPNI
+93 NRLTNNSRPSN
-104 ESPVHVEVL
+104 ESTLQGTVL
-113 HEEPPA
+113 HEEPSGGDNEASGRDNRTAQMDTLPA
-119 GENDLSGLDARQAQL
+119 SSSAIRKSSTSSSYTDAESTTSAQ
-134 PSGQSNAPVS
+134 
-144 GNILHNEPTRSFYRD
+144 
-159 PEPSPYLALPTSTE
+159 PTSGE
-173 RTTSNVLRRLSNI
+173 RTTTSVLRRLSSL
-186 ISQKSNTTRS
+186 ISQKPNTKRS
-196 YKNTDLHKFWMPDST
+196 YKNTELHKFWMPDST

-219 VKFSTFRRKHHCRL
+219 VKFTTFRRKHHCRL

-242 CSQVVTGKIINCS
+242 CNQVVTGKIINCS
-255 DDLRVCNYCS
+255 EDLRVCNYCS
-265 KVVLTYLKSS
+265 KVVFTYLKSS
-275 SIAADLKPDLKA
+275 NISADLKPDLKA
-287 LQDDLAQK
+287 LQEDLAQK
-295 LSTLQPSGSGGADAG
+295 LSTLQPPGSGGPESS
-310 GANAAPGG
+310 GATAASSG

-372 GHDLIDFLFSKQKSS
+372 GHELIDFLFSRQKSS
-387 NNMQAVAILNAMIDA
+387 NNMQAIAILNAMIDA
-402 GFLIAMNELKN
+402 GFLIAIYETKI
-413 DNTAEDESRVLP
+413 ESSIDEEATLAREKTLP
-425 LEPDIQDQKQQQ
+425 EQAH
-437 LQRGS
+437 QRQGGS
-442 SGGSADDEE
+442 SGGSAEDEE
-451 DSITTT
+451 DGNTSS

-468 AMLQDRQ
+468 AVLQDRPA
-475 GTQGASVASGT
+475 GAPGLVAGAGEGA

-504 DDQSSVD
+504 EDQSSVD
-511 SEDGVGSG
+511 SEDGAGSG
-519 IGGNTA
+519 IGGSTT
-525 LSSINLKDSAMDS
+525 LSSIILKDSAMDS
-538 SYLISTGAQALL
+538 SYLISTGAKALL

-585 ANTMRLDA
+585 ANTMRLDE

-611 PGGERGESHILGG
+611 PGGDRSESQILGG

-636 SQKVDKPRILLLQCA
+636 SQKVDKPKILLLQCA

-683 SLGPQIVLV
+683 SLGPNIVLV

-700 QDMLRNHGIT
+700 QDMLRNKGIT

-733 CIDSNVGQPKLGVCD
+733 CIDSNVGQPKLGICD

-776 CYVLLRGAKRSEL
+776 CCVLLRGAKRSEL

-822 PRASIFDS
+822 PRTSIFDS
-830 KESSPLDPPPQ
+830 KESSPSDPPPLLTRKS
-841 VSSQS
+841 VEEPSSVLKENQTS
-846 RCVESPINTVN
+846 VTAKMAQIEPTTVGK
-857 DVETTLEPK
+857 T
-866 VQMTAIDHMSKI
+866 I
-878 RTERNT
+878 RTT
-884 TNRENVGDYTD
+884 TGSATNRENVGDWTD
-895 PLRSGVLDTLKD
+895 PLRSGALGPSED
-907 GNGPE
+907 GAGPDD
-912 CDEDDTSF
+912 DEDDTSF
-920 ELAVETPNDNR
+920 ELAAETPHDNR

-943 SPFVS
+943 SPFVA
-948 FPLPHLETDCGRKCA
+948 FPLPYLETDSGRKCA
-963 LRCYFPE
+963 LRCYFPD

-976 QWSSDGTGGPTGDRI
+976 QWSNGGTLG
-991 CATLAEYAGAG
+991 LAGEKFSAAMAENAGGAG
-1002 VGVPPEEEEK
+1002 GNASTDEEEK
-1012 QLLPIHPFVTHKIT
+1012 QLLPVHPFVTHKIT

-1031 KEMQTILASFRAAG
+1031 KEMQTILASFRANG
-1045 GRYQK
+1045 GRYPK
-1050 VSIMK
+1050 VSMMK
-1055 RRSSRKRR
+1055 KTSTRKRR

-1072 EECVYRDALDIENH
+1072 EEFVYRDALDIENH

-1132 CFRSS
+1132 CFRST

-1162 VKLAEDMTKVD
+1162 VKLVEDVTKMD
-1173 TGTILISSKCTIC
+1173 TGTILISSRCTIC
-1186 NEYSKPVPMSHD
+1186 NEYSKPAPMSQD

-1223 GVMSNE
+1223 GIMDQS
-1229 TDGDESG
+1229 DGGEEAG
-1236 IVCRHSLH
+1236 GGMVCRHSLH

-1262 TAIDAWE
+1262 TAIDVWE

-1278 LAIPTTGFNHR
+1278 LVIPATGVSQR
-1289 IITDQRTEEMK
+1289 TITDQRTEEMK

-1321 ADTDTFA
+1321 VDTDTFA

-1355 VLSVEMIDDA
+1355 VLSVELIDDA
-1365 IVTLKHTLAEAIE
+1365 IVTLKHSLAEAIE
-1378 EWEPKLHE
+1378 EWEPKLHD

-1395 ASKPTTIA
+1395 ASKPSAVVDAGSGNAGTVIDSGTIA
-1403 DTAHIGIVDNGTIV
+1403 
-1417 TEDLDLGRSNDH
+1417 TEELDLSRSTDNPETFESSKD
-1429 QQPLETS
+1429 PIETEPIESTS
-1436 AEALETESTESV
+1436 A
-1448 IGTGSGKLGN
+1448 GTGGKL
-1458 ETIDADDEK
+1458 EQDAMSVDAEDDK
-1467 TIVSMGEEKQSTR
+1467 IVSNASEEKQPAR
-1480 DSLNEKKTVKTLL
+1480 ESLNEKKTVKTIL

-1505 LSSPLPAHEH
+1505 LSSPLPPHEH
-1515 HCLKAGL
+1515 HGLKAGL

-1528 ELDLGSCIAYSLMSQ
+1528 EQDLGSCIAYSLMSQ
-1543 EYRKMLD
+1543 EYRKMLE
-1550 SMHSGG
+1550 SMLSGG
-1556 SGGVTTIGPAEN
+1556 TGGVITIGASEN
-1568 SPNMKRKSNSVSST
+1568 SPNMKRKSTSVSST
-1582 TDTEELSAAA
+1582 TDAEDSPAAA
-1592 HTKTDQD
+1592 GKNEQD
-1599 KKHKNTAHS
+1599 KKHKNASHS
-1608 EIHFQDANSS
+1608 EIHFQDANCN

-1632 RCQILKRL
+1632 RCQILKRPAA
-1640 TLAPGMTHRASG
+1640 TGTTHRGSG
-1652 TGVNIGSS
+1652 TVGN
-1660 NSTATVSTSGSGI
+1660 TAGTVAGGNGGNGPGGDANETSQE
-1673 IPTVGDPT
+1673 VM
-1681 ETTQEAM
+1681 ET
-1688 EVVRKMFARSLSKSV
+1688 VRKMFARSLSKSV

-1742 NYFEYLQRCIKQ
+1742 NYFEYLQRCMKQ

-1767 KITIKRKDNTSV
+1767 KITIKRKDNTTV

-1790 CGKEINEKYDLK
+1790 CGKDIKEKYDLK

-1863 DYSLLIGLESN
+1863 DYSLLVGLESS
-1874 ERNLVVGII
+1874 EKNLVIGII

-1912 TVLPPK
+1912 TVVSPK
-1918 MYKNRFTV
+1918 MYKSRFIV

>member
-1 PPSDGRLVDI
+1 MNRHLHSPT
-11 VDSEWIADELPFDHI
+11 I
-26 LVPCDKLPDP
+26 L
-36 EADNGDSH
+36 
-44 LTLREQ
+44 T
-50 EQKWSDLALTSLA
+50 
-63 PDLSVTEQV
+63 
-72 NFPEFARTFEE
+72 EFARTFEE

-93 SRLTYNNRPNI
+93 NRLTNNSRPSN
-104 ESPVHVEVL
+104 ESPLQGAVL
-113 HEEPPA
+113 HEEPSGGEGEA
-119 GENDLSGLDARQAQL
+119 GSRNVREVQKEINQPSALASSNPSTSSSYTDVTHAASMAQ
-134 PSGQSNAPVS
+134 SSAG
-144 GNILHNEPTRSFYRD
+144 
-159 PEPSPYLALPTSTE
+159 E
-173 RTTSNVLRRLSNI
+173 RTTSSVLRRLSSL
-186 ISQKSNTTRS
+186 ISQKPSTKRS
-196 YKNTDLHKFWMPDST
+196 YKNTDLQKFWMPDST

-242 CSQVVTGKIINCS
+242 CNQVVTGKIINCS

-295 LSTLQPSGSGGADAG
+295 LSTLPPQGGGGTEPSGMGPS
-310 GANAAPGG
+310 GG

-372 GHDLIDFLFSKQKSS
+372 GHELIDFLFSRQKSS
-387 NNMQAVAILNAMIDA
+387 NNMQAIAILNAMIDA
-402 GFLIAMNELKN
+402 GFLIAICEVKNETIG
-413 DNTAEDESRVLP
+413 DEDTNITHEKVL
-425 LEPDIQDQKQQQ
+425 QHQKQQQ
-437 LQRGS
+437 QLNRDGS
-442 SGGSADDEE
+442 VGSVEDEDE
-451 DSITTT
+451 TTT
-457 IEFSED
+457 VSIEFSED

-468 AMLQDRQ
+468 AVLQDRQ
-475 GTQGASVASGT
+475 GQGSGAGGVT
-486 YHLELNFK
+486 GTEGAYHLELNFK

-504 DDQSSVD
+504 DDQSSAD
-511 SEDGVGSG
+511 SEDGTGSG
-519 IGGNTA
+519 IVGSTT
-525 LSSINLKDSAMDS
+525 LSSILLKDSVMDS
-538 SYLISTGAQALL
+538 SYIISTGAKALL

-585 ANTMRLDA
+585 ANTLRLDE

-611 PGGERGESHILGG
+611 PGGDRSESQIQGG

-636 SQKVDKPRILLLQCA
+636 SQKVDKPKILLLQCA

-683 SLGPQIVLV
+683 SLGPNIVLV

-700 QDMLRNHGIT
+700 QDMLRNNGIT

-776 CYVLLRGAKRSEL
+776 CCVLLRGAKRSEL

-830 KESSPLDPPPQ
+830 KESTPMDPPPQ
-841 VSSQS
+841 MGLTKCLEDVSQTPKEHQ
-846 RCVESPINTVN
+846 VTIN
-857 DVETTLEPK
+857 EK
-866 VQMTAIDHMSKI
+866 AVQKEQTAKIVRMTAENSA
-878 RTERNT
+878 
-884 TNRENVGDYTD
+884 NRENVGDWTD
-895 PLRSGVLDTLKD
+895 PLRSGALGPSSED
-907 GNGPE
+907 GVGQYG
-912 CDEDDTSF
+912 DEDDTSF
-920 ELAVETPNDNR
+920 ELAAETPNDNR

-943 SPFVS
+943 SPFVA
-948 FPLPHLETDCGRKCA
+948 FPLPYLETDGGRKCA

-970 ELYYSK
+970 ELYFSK
-976 QWSSDGTGGPTGDRI
+976 QWSNGGTLGLVGEKNS
-991 CATLAEYAGAG
+991 ATLIDNSAGAG
-1002 VGVPPEEEEK
+1002 ASASTEEEEK
-1012 QLLPIHPFVTHKIT
+1012 QLLPVHPFVTHKIT

-1031 KEMQTILASFRAAG
+1031 KEMQTILASFRACG
-1045 GRYQK
+1045 GRYPK
-1050 VSIMK
+1050 ISMMK
-1055 RRSSRKRR
+1055 KTSSRKRR
-1063 LTTIAQRSL
+1063 LTTMAQRSL
-1072 EECVYRDALDIENH
+1072 EEYVYRDALDIENH

-1162 VKLAEDMTKVD
+1162 VKLVEDVTKMD

-1186 NEYSKPVPMSHD
+1186 NEYSKPVPMSQD

-1223 GVMSNE
+1223 GI
-1229 TDGDESG
+1229 TDQADSSDGG
-1236 IVCRHSLH
+1236 MVCRHSLH

-1262 TAIDAWE
+1262 TAIDVWE

-1278 LAIPTTGFNHR
+1278 MVLPAIGCNQR
-1289 IITDQRTEEMK
+1289 IITDQRTDEMK
-1300 TLAIMGYD
+1300 TLAVMGYD

-1321 ADTDTFA
+1321 VDTDTFG

-1355 VLSVEMIDDA
+1355 VLSIELIDDA

-1378 EWEPKLHE
+1378 EWEPKLHD
-1386 IINQTKSAQ
+1386 IITQAKSAQ
-1395 ASKPTTIA
+1395 TSKSTTAVDTGSNNTGGTIDSGTIA
-1403 DTAHIGIVDNGTIV
+1403 
-1417 TEDLDLGRSNDH
+1417 TEELDMSHSGEF
-1429 QQPLETS
+1429 QPTLES
-1436 AEALETESTESV
+1436 SSEVVEPEPNESTSSGVEHR
-1448 IGTGSGKLGN
+1448 GKL
-1458 ETIDADDEK
+1458 EQDSLTADPEEDK
-1467 TIVSMGEEKQSTR
+1467 VVSSTSEEKQPMR
-1480 DSLNEKKTVKTLL
+1480 ESLNEKKTVKTIL

-1505 LSSPLPAHEH
+1505 LSSPLPSHEH

-1522 FPIVVN
+1522 FPIVVS
-1528 ELDLGSCIAYSLMSQ
+1528 EHDLGSCIAYSLMSQ

-1556 SGGVTTIGPAEN
+1556 SGGIITIGAVEN
-1568 SPNMKRKSNSVSST
+1568 SPNMKRKSTSVSST
-1582 TDTEELSAAA
+1582 TDTDDSPATVHAKNE
-1592 HTKTDQD
+1592 QD
-1599 KKHKNTAHS
+1599 KKHKNAAHS
-1608 EIHFQDANSS
+1608 EIHFQDANCN

-1623 YFAKEFDLL
+1623 YFAKEFDML
-1632 RCQILKRL
+1632 RCQILKHPPSAG
-1640 TLAPGMTHRASG
+1640 TTHRACGTAGNTSSVNTTGIVGASG
-1652 TGVNIGSS
+1652 GNGGNTTGTDSIE
-1660 NSTATVSTSGSGI
+1660 TAQDT
-1673 IPTVGDPT
+1673 T
-1681 ETTQEAM
+1681 ET
-1688 EVVRKMFARSLSKSV
+1688 VRKTFARSLSKSV

-1742 NYFEYLQRCIKQ
+1742 NYFEYLQRCMKL

-1767 KITIKRKDNTSV
+1767 KITIKRKDNTTV

-1863 DYSLLIGLESN
+1863 DYSLLVGLEST
-1874 ERNLVVGII
+1874 EKNLVIGII
-1883 DYIRTYTLDKKFE
+1883 DYIRTYTLDKKIE
-1896 SMIKQSGL
+1896 SVIKQSGL

-1912 TVLPPK
+1912 TVISPK
-1918 MYKNRFTV
+1918 MYKNRFIV

-1939 EGLSKK
+1939 EGLGKK

>member
-1 PPSDGRLVDI
+1 MDSEPPSGGRLVDL
-11 VDSEWIADELPFDHI
+11 VDNEWIADELPFDHI
-26 LVPCDKLPDP
+26 QVPCDKLPDP

-44 LTLREQ
+44 LTLKEQ
-50 EQKWSDLALTSLA
+50 EQKWTDLALTSLA
-63 PDLSVTEQV
+63 PDLSVTEQ
-72 NFPEFARTFEE
+72 T
-83 EQETIFSKLV
+83 K
-93 SRLTYNNRPNI
+93 
-104 ESPVHVEVL
+104 
-113 HEEPPA
+113 
-119 GENDLSGLDARQAQL
+119 
-134 PSGQSNAPVS
+134 
-144 GNILHNEPTRSFYRD
+144 
-159 PEPSPYLALPTSTE
+159 
-173 RTTSNVLRRLSNI
+173 
-186 ISQKSNTTRS
+186 RS

-242 CSQVVTGKIINCS
+242 CNQVVTGKIINCS

-275 SIAADLKPDLKA
+275 NIAADLKPDLKA

-295 LSTLQPSGSGGADAG
+295 LSTLQPPGGAGTDQSG
-310 GANAAPGG
+310 IGASSG

-372 GHDLIDFLFSKQKSS
+372 GHELIDFLFSRQKSS
-387 NNMQAVAILNAMIDA
+387 NNMQAIAILNAMIDA
-402 GFLIAMNELKN
+402 GFLIAICEVKNE
-413 DNTAEDESRVLP
+413 TIVEEDTNITHEKVL
-425 LEPDIQDQKQQQ
+425 QYQKQQQ
-437 LQRGS
+437 QLNRDG
-442 SGGSADDEE
+442 SGGSVEDEE
-451 DSITTT
+451 DNTAVTN
-457 IEFSED
+457 EFSED

-468 AMLQDRQ
+468 AVLQDRPGQ
-475 GTQGASVASGT
+475 GSGGGGGGTEGA

-504 DDQSSVD
+504 DDQSSGD
-511 SEDGVGSG
+511 SEDGAGSG
-519 IGGNTA
+519 IVGSTT
-525 LSSINLKDSAMDS
+525 LSSILLKDSVMDS
-538 SYLISTGAQALL
+538 SYLISTGAKALL

-585 ANTMRLDA
+585 ANTLRLDE

-611 PGGERGESHILGG
+611 PGGDRSESQIQGG

-636 SQKVDKPRILLLQCA
+636 SQKVDKPKILLLQCA

-683 SLGPQIVLV
+683 SLGPNIVLV

-700 QDMLRNHGIT
+700 QDMLRNSGIT

-776 CYVLLRGAKRSEL
+776 CCVLLRGAKRSEL

-822 PRASIFDS
+822 PRTSIFDS
-830 KESSPLDPPPQ
+830 KESTPLDPPPQ
-841 VSSQS
+841 MGLTKCLEDVTPQTPKTNQASSSDKSTQK
-846 RCVESPINTVN
+846 EQ
-857 DVETTLEPK
+857 TTK
-866 VQMTAIDHMSKI
+866 IVRMTAENSA
-878 RTERNT
+878 
-884 TNRENVGDYTD
+884 NRENVGDWTD
-895 PLRSGVLDTLKD
+895 PLRSGALEPSSED
-907 GNGPE
+907 GGGQYG
-912 CDEDDTSF
+912 DEDDTSF
-920 ELAVETPNDNR
+920 ELAAETPNDNR

-943 SPFVS
+943 SPFVA
-948 FPLPHLETDCGRKCA
+948 FPLPYLETDAGRKCA

-970 ELYYSK
+970 ELYFSK
-976 QWSSDGTGGPTGDRI
+976 QWSNGGTLGMVGEKNGSLLIDNSSG
-991 CATLAEYAGAG
+991 AGASASTD
-1002 VGVPPEEEEK
+1002 EEEK
-1012 QLLPIHPFVTHKIT
+1012 QLLPVHPFVTHKIT

-1031 KEMQTILASFRAAG
+1031 KEMQTILASFRACG
-1045 GRYQK
+1045 GRYPK
-1050 VSIMK
+1050 ISMMK
-1055 RRSSRKRR
+1055 KTSSRKRR
-1063 LTTIAQRSL
+1063 HTTVVQRSL
-1072 EECVYRDALDIENH
+1072 EEIVYRDALDIKNH

-1162 VKLAEDMTKVD
+1162 VKLVEDVTKMD

-1186 NEYSKPVPMSHD
+1186 NEYSKPVPMSQD

-1223 GVMSNE
+1223 AI
-1229 TDGDESG
+1229 TDQPDSSEGG
-1236 IVCRHSLH
+1236 GGGMVCRHSLH

-1262 TAIDAWE
+1262 TAIDVWE

-1278 LAIPTTGFNHR
+1278 MVIPAVGGNQR
-1289 IITDQRTEEMK
+1289 IITDQRTDEMK
-1300 TLAIMGYD
+1300 TLAVMGYE

-1321 ADTDTFA
+1321 VDTDTFG

-1355 VLSVEMIDDA
+1355 VLSIELIDDA

-1378 EWEPKLHE
+1378 EWEPKLHD
-1386 IINQTKSAQ
+1386 IISQAKSAQ
-1395 ASKPTTIA
+1395 SSKSASLVDAASNNTGATIDSGTIA
-1403 DTAHIGIVDNGTIV
+1403 
-1417 TEDLDLGRSNDH
+1417 TEELDLSHSNEF
-1429 QQPLETS
+1429 QPAAGEAS
-1436 AEALETESTESV
+1436 AEPVEPEPIEATSSGVEYRTKLEQDTLATDPEEDKVVSSTS
-1448 IGTGSGKLGN
+1448 
-1458 ETIDADDEK
+1458 
-1467 TIVSMGEEKQSTR
+1467 EEKHPMR
-1480 DSLNEKKTVKTLL
+1480 ESLNEKKTVKTIL

-1505 LSSPLPAHEH
+1505 LSSPLPSHEH

-1522 FPIVVN
+1522 FPIVVS
-1528 ELDLGSCIAYSLMSQ
+1528 EHDLGSCIAYSLMSQ

-1556 SGGVTTIGPAEN
+1556 SGGIITIGAVEN
-1568 SPNMKRKSNSVSST
+1568 SPNMKRKSTSVSST
-1582 TDTEELSAAA
+1582 TEGEDSPAAVHA
-1592 HTKTDQD
+1592 KNDQD
-1599 KKHKNTAHS
+1599 KKHKNAAHS
-1608 EIHFQDANSS
+1608 EIHFQDANCN

-1623 YFAKEFDLL
+1623 YFAKEFDML
-1632 RCQILKRL
+1632 RCQILKHPPA
-1640 TLAPGMTHRASG
+1640 TGTSAHRASG
-1652 TGVNIGSS
+1652 LVG
-1660 NSTATVSTSGSGI
+1660 TSGSANSTGTAGSSAGTGCN
-1673 IPTVGDPT
+1673 PTGPEAIETSQDTT
-1681 ETTQEAM
+1681 EM
-1688 EVVRKMFARSLSKSV
+1688 VRKMFARSLSKSV

-1742 NYFEYLQRCIKQ
+1742 NYFEYLQRCMKQ

-1767 KITIKRKDNTSV
+1767 KITIKRKDNTTV

-1790 CGKEINEKYDLK
+1790 CGKDINEKYDLK

-1863 DYSLLIGLESN
+1863 DYSLLVGLEST
-1874 ERNLVVGII
+1874 EKNLVIGII
-1883 DYIRTYTLDKKFE
+1883 DYIRTYTLDKKIE
-1896 SMIKQSGL
+1896 SVIKQSGL

-1912 TVLPPK
+1912 TVVSPK
-1918 MYKNRFTV
+1918 MYKNRFIV

-1939 EGLSKK
+1939 EELGKK

>member
-1 PPSDGRLVDI
+1 PPSGGRLVDL
-11 VDSEWIADELPFDHI
+11 VDNEWIADELPYDHI
-26 LVPCDKLPDP
+26 QVPCDKLPDP

-44 LTLREQ
+44 LTLKEQ
-50 EQKWSDLALTSLA
+50 EQKWTDLALTSLA
-63 PDLSVTEQV
+63 PDLSVTEQ
-72 NFPEFARTFEE
+72 T
-83 EQETIFSKLV
+83 K
-93 SRLTYNNRPNI
+93 
-104 ESPVHVEVL
+104 
-113 HEEPPA
+113 
-119 GENDLSGLDARQAQL
+119 
-134 PSGQSNAPVS
+134 
-144 GNILHNEPTRSFYRD
+144 
-159 PEPSPYLALPTSTE
+159 
-173 RTTSNVLRRLSNI
+173 RR
-186 ISQKSNTTRS
+186 
-196 YKNTDLHKFWMPDST
+196 YKNTELQKFWMPDST

-219 VKFSTFRRKHHCRL
+219 VKFTTFRRKHHCRL

-242 CSQVVTGKIINCS
+242 CNQVVTGKIINCS
-255 DDLRVCNYCS
+255 EDLRVCNYCS
-265 KVVLTYLKSS
+265 KVVFTYLKSS
-275 SIAADLKPDLKA
+275 NISADLKPDLKA

-295 LSTLQPSGSGGADAG
+295 LSTLQPPGSGGSDASNTT
-310 GANAAPGG
+310 ATTSG

-372 GHDLIDFLFSKQKSS
+372 GHELIDFLFSRQKSS
-387 NNMQAVAILNAMIDA
+387 NNMQAIAILNAMIDA
-402 GFLIAMNELKN
+402 GFLIAIYETKNESTVDGEINLAREK
-413 DNTAEDESRVLP
+413 VLP
-425 LEPDIQDQKQQQ
+425 DQAHQQQ
-437 LQRGS
+437 LHQGS
-442 SGGSADDEE
+442 SGGSAEDEDDG
-451 DSITTT
+451 TATP

-463 TVYKL
+463 TIYKL
-468 AMLQDRQ
+468 AVLQDRQ
-475 GTQGASVASGT
+475 GGASGLGVGGGEGA

-494 SSSVLMRSGN
+494 SSTVLMRSGT

-511 SEDGVGSG
+511 SEDGGGSG
-519 IGGNTA
+519 IGGSTT
-525 LSSINLKDSAMDS
+525 LSSIILKDSAMDS
-538 SYLISTGAQALL
+538 SYLISTGAKALL

-585 ANTMRLDA
+585 ANTMRLDE

-611 PGGERGESHILGG
+611 PGGDRSESQILGG

-636 SQKVDKPRILLLQCA
+636 SQKVDKPKILLLQCA

-683 SLGPQIVLV
+683 SLGPNIVLV

-700 QDMLRNHGIT
+700 QDMLRNKGIT

-733 CIDSNVGQPKLGVCD
+733 CIDSNVGQPKLGLCD

-776 CYVLLRGAKRSEL
+776 CCVLLRGAKRSEL

-822 PRASIFDS
+822 PRTSIFDS
-830 KESSPLDPPPQ
+830 KESSPSDPPP
-841 VSSQS
+841 SLTRQS
-846 RCVESPINTVN
+846 LEEPSGAAKENQLPLTAKMVQI
-857 DVETTLEPK
+857 DQTTTKTLR
-866 VQMTAIDHMSKI
+866 MAAG
-878 RTERNT
+878 
-884 TNRENVGDYTD
+884 NREDVGDWTD
-895 PLRSGVLDTLKD
+895 PLRSGALGPSED
-907 GNGPE
+907 GAGQDD
-912 CDEDDTSF
+912 DEDDTSF
-920 ELAVETPNDNR
+920 ELAAETPHDNR

-943 SPFVS
+943 SPFVA
-948 FPLPHLETDCGRKCA
+948 FPLPFLETDSGRKCA
-963 LRCYFPE
+963 LRFHFPD

-976 QWSSDGTGGPTGDRI
+976 QWSTGGTLGSVGDRFS
-991 CATLAEYAGAG
+991 ATLADNSAAAGASTSAD
-1002 VGVPPEEEEK
+1002 EEEK
-1012 QLLPIHPFVTHKIT
+1012 QLLPVHPFVTHKIT

-1031 KEMQTILASFRAAG
+1031 KEMQTILASFRASG
-1045 GRYQK
+1045 GRYPK
-1050 VSIMK
+1050 FSTMK
-1055 RRSSRKRR
+1055 KTSSRKRR

-1072 EECVYRDALDIENH
+1072 EEFVYRDALDIENH

-1162 VKLAEDMTKVD
+1162 VKLVEDVTKMD
-1173 TGTILISSKCTIC
+1173 TGTILISSRCTIC
-1186 NEYSKPVPMSHD
+1186 NEYSKPAPMSQD

-1223 GVMSNE
+1223 GIMDQS
-1229 TDGDESG
+1229 DSG
-1236 IVCRHSLH
+1236 EGGGMVCRHSLH

-1262 TAIDAWE
+1262 TAIEVWE

-1278 LAIPTTGFNHR
+1278 LVIPATGVSQR
-1289 IITDQRTEEMK
+1289 VITDQRTEEMK
-1300 TLAIMGYD
+1300 SLAIMGYD

-1321 ADTDTFA
+1321 VDTDTFA

-1355 VLSVEMIDDA
+1355 ILSVELIDDA

-1378 EWEPKLHE
+1378 EWEPKLHD
-1386 IINQTKSAQ
+1386 IISQTKSVQ
-1395 ASKPTTIA
+1395 TSKPSA
-1403 DTAHIGIVDNGTIV
+1403 VVETASGNVGAAIDNGTIA
-1417 TEDLDLGRSNDH
+1417 TEDLDLSRSTDN
-1429 QQPLETS
+1429 PEEFESSKEPIEIEPIESTS
-1436 AEALETESTESV
+1436 AGV
-1448 IGTGSGKLGN
+1448 GGKL
-1458 ETIDADDEK
+1458 EQDAISVDAEEDK
-1467 TIVSMGEEKQSTR
+1467 QAGCANEEKQPAR
-1480 DSLNEKKTVKTLL
+1480 ESLNEKKTVKTIL

-1505 LSSPLPAHEH
+1505 LSSPLPPHEH

-1522 FPIVVN
+1522 FPIIVN
-1528 ELDLGSCIAYSLMSQ
+1528 EQDLGSCIAYSLMSQ
-1543 EYRKMLD
+1543 EYRKMLE
-1550 SMHSGG
+1550 SMFIGG
-1556 SGGVTTIGPAEN
+1556 SGGVITIGATEN
-1568 SPNMKRKSNSVSST
+1568 SPNMKRKSTSVSST
-1582 TDTEELSAAA
+1582 TDTEDSPAAA
-1592 HTKTDQD
+1592 SGKSDQD
-1599 KKHKNTAHS
+1599 KKHKNAAHS
-1608 EIHFQDANSS
+1608 EIHFQDANCN

-1632 RCQILKRL
+1632 RCQILKRP
-1640 TLAPGMTHRASG
+1640 TATGTTHRGSATAGNTGSAGSAG
-1652 TGVNIGSS
+1652 TVLGGNGSNGGVGGGGDS
-1660 NSTATVSTSGSGI
+1660 NETSQE
-1673 IPTVGDPT
+1673 VM
-1681 ETTQEAM
+1681 ETL
-1688 EVVRKMFARSLSKSV
+1688 RKMFARSLSKSV

-1742 NYFEYLQRCIKQ
+1742 NYFEYLQRCMKQ

-1767 KITIKRKDNTSV
+1767 KITIKRKDNTTV

-1863 DYSLLIGLESN
+1863 DYSLLVGLESS
-1874 ERNLVVGII
+1874 EKNLVIGII

-1912 TVLPPK
+1912 TVVSPK
-1918 MYKNRFTV
+1918 MYKSRFIV

>member
-1 PPSDGRLVDI
+1 MNRHLHSPT
-11 VDSEWIADELPFDHI
+11 I
-26 LVPCDKLPDP
+26 L
-36 EADNGDSH
+36 
-44 LTLREQ
+44 T
-50 EQKWSDLALTSLA
+50 
-63 PDLSVTEQV
+63 
-72 NFPEFARTFEE
+72 EFARTFEE

-93 SRLTYNNRPNI
+93 NRLTNNSRPNN
-104 ESPVHVEVL
+104 ESPLQEAVL
-113 HEEPPA
+113 HEEPSA
-119 GENDLSGLDARQAQL
+119 GDGDTESRDVREAAADVR
-134 PSGQSNAPVS
+134 QSNAQAS
-144 GNILHNEPTRSFYRD
+144 GNITISSSYTEPKHAVPMVEAVPGERS
-159 PEPSPYLALPTSTE
+159 
-173 RTTSNVLRRLSNI
+173 TTSVLRRLSSL
-186 ISQKSNTTRS
+186 ISQKPSTKRS
-196 YKNTDLHKFWMPDST
+196 YKNTNLQKFWMPDST

-242 CSQVVTGKIINCS
+242 CNQVVTGKIINCS

-287 LQDDLAQK
+287 LQDDLDQK
-295 LSTLQPSGSGGADAG
+295 LSTLQPVAG
-310 GANAAPGG
+310 GGTEANSIASTSG

-372 GHDLIDFLFSKQKSS
+372 GHELIDFLFSRQKSS
-387 NNMQAVAILNAMIDA
+387 NNMQAIAILNAMIDA
-402 GFLIAMNELKN
+402 GFLIAICELKKEN
-413 DNTAEDESRVLP
+413 VVEEDTNIAYEKVL
-425 LEPDIQDQKQQQ
+425 LQQKQQQQ
-437 LQRGS
+437 LQREEG
-442 SGGSADDEE
+442 SGGSLEDEE
-451 DSITTT
+451 ESTTIT
-457 IEFSED
+457 IEFNEE

-468 AMLQDRQ
+468 AVLQDRQ
-475 GTQGASVASGT
+475 GSAPGGGGGVGEGA

-504 DDQSSVD
+504 EDQSSGD
-511 SEDGVGSG
+511 SEDGAGSG
-519 IGGNTA
+519 IGGSTT
-525 LSSINLKDSAMDS
+525 LSSIMLKDSIMDS
-538 SYLISTGAQALL
+538 SYLISTGAKALL

-585 ANTMRLDA
+585 ANTMRLDE

-611 PGGERGESHILGG
+611 PGGDRSESQILGG

-636 SQKVDKPRILLLQCA
+636 SQKVDKPKILLLQCA

-683 SLGPQIVLV
+683 SLGPNIVLV

-700 QDMLRNHGIT
+700 QDMLRNNGIT

-776 CYVLLRGAKRSEL
+776 CCILLRGAKRSEL

-822 PRASIFDS
+822 PRTSIFDS
-830 KESSPLDPPPQ
+830 KESTPLDPLPQ
-841 VSSQS
+841 TQS
-846 RCVESPINTVN
+846 TKSLEDALQMPKENQIPSYTDKTVQKEPITKIVRM
-857 DVETTLEPK
+857 TTEN
-866 VQMTAIDHMSKI
+866 AA
-878 RTERNT
+878 
-884 TNRENVGDYTD
+884 NRENVGDWTD
-895 PLRSGVLDTLKD
+895 PLRSGAFGPSED
-907 GNGPE
+907 GGGGSYG
-912 CDEDDTSF
+912 DEDDTSF
-920 ELAVETPNDNR
+920 ELAAETPHDNR

-943 SPFVS
+943 SPFVA
-948 FPLPHLETDCGRKCA
+948 FPLPYLETDSGRKCA
-963 LRCYFPE
+963 LRCHFPE
-970 ELYYSK
+970 ELYFSK
-976 QWSSDGTGGPTGDRI
+976 QWSNEGTLGTMGEKPG
-991 CATLAEYAGAG
+991 ATLNDNGAGAG
-1002 VGVPPEEEEK
+1002 INAPMEEEEK
-1012 QLLPIHPFVTHKIT
+1012 QLLPVHPFVTHKIT
-1026 TSVES
+1026 TSVDS
-1031 KEMQTILASFRAAG
+1031 KEMQTILASFRACG
-1045 GRYQK
+1045 GRYPK
-1050 VSIMK
+1050 VSMMK
-1055 RRSSRKRR
+1055 KTSSRKRR

-1072 EECVYRDALDIENH
+1072 EEFVYRDALDIENH

-1162 VKLAEDMTKVD
+1162 VKLVEDLTKMD

-1186 NEYSKPVPMSHD
+1186 NEYSKPAPMSQD

-1223 GVMSNE
+1223 AI
-1229 TDGDESG
+1229 TDDSDRSEAGG
-1236 IVCRHSLH
+1236 MVCRHSLH

-1262 TAIDAWE
+1262 TAVDVWE

-1278 LAIPTTGFNHR
+1278 MVIPAVGVNHR
-1289 IITDQRTEEMK
+1289 TITDQRTEEMK
-1300 TLAIMGYD
+1300 ALAIMGYD

-1321 ADTDTFA
+1321 VDTDTFA

-1355 VLSVEMIDDA
+1355 VLSVELIDDA

-1378 EWEPKLHE
+1378 EWEPKLHD
-1386 IINQTKSAQ
+1386 IITQTKSAQ
-1395 ASKPTTIA
+1395 TSKPMPGADSSSNNSGAMIDSGMIA
-1403 DTAHIGIVDNGTIV
+1403 
-1417 TEDLDLGRSNDH
+1417 TEELDLSRSND
-1429 QQPLETS
+1429 QQPGVESSIEPAEMEPIESSLS
-1436 AEALETESTESV
+1436 AV
-1448 IGTGSGKLGN
+1448 SGKLDS
-1458 ETIDADDEK
+1458 ESITADSEEEK
-1467 TIVSMGEEKQSTR
+1467 VLSNASEEKQPLR
-1480 DSLNEKKTVKTLL
+1480 ESLNEKKTVKTIL

-1522 FPIVVN
+1522 FPIVVS
-1528 ELDLGSCIAYSLMSQ
+1528 EHDLGSCIAYSLMSQ

-1550 SMHSGG
+1550 SMHGGG
-1556 SGGVTTIGPAEN
+1556 SGGIITIGAAEN
-1568 SPNMKRKSNSVSST
+1568 SPNMKRKSTSVSSA
-1582 TDTEELSAAA
+1582 TEADDSPNITHAKSE
-1592 HTKTDQD
+1592 QD
-1599 KKHKNTAHS
+1599 KKHKNAAHS
-1608 EIHFQDANSS
+1608 EIHFQDANCN

-1632 RCQILKRL
+1632 RCQILKHPPAAG
-1640 TLAPGMTHRASG
+1640 TAHRVSCGNTGSAG
-1652 TGVNIGSS
+1652 TTMGPLP
-1660 NSTATVSTSGSGI
+1660 GSGGNGCNVAGSEAI
-1673 IPTVGDPT
+1673 
-1681 ETTQEAM
+1681 ETSQEAM
-1688 EVVRKMFARSLSKSV
+1688 EIVRKMFARSLSKSV

-1742 NYFEYLQRCIKQ
+1742 NYFEYLQRCMRL

-1767 KITIKRKDNTSV
+1767 KITIKRKDNTTV
-1779 ESAVLVMENLF
+1779 ENAVLVMENLF
-1790 CGKEINEKYDLK
+1790 CGKDINEKYDLK

-1826 FIQMSWTNPLYILSH
+1826 FIQMSWNNPLYILSH

-1863 DYSLLIGLESN
+1863 DYSLLVGLESS
-1874 ERNLVVGII
+1874 EKNLVIGII

-1912 TVLPPK
+1912 TVVSPK
-1918 MYKNRFTV
+1918 MYKNRFIV

-1939 EGLSKK
+1939 EGLGKK

>member
-1 PPSDGRLVDI
+1 MNRHLHSPT
-11 VDSEWIADELPFDHI
+11 I
-26 LVPCDKLPDP
+26 L
-36 EADNGDSH
+36 
-44 LTLREQ
+44 T
-50 EQKWSDLALTSLA
+50 
-63 PDLSVTEQV
+63 
-72 NFPEFARTFEE
+72 EFARTFEE

-93 SRLTYNNRPNI
+93 NKLTNTRPTN
-104 ESPVHVEVL
+104 ESPIHTSVL
-113 HEEPPA
+113 HEERVQ
-119 GENDLSGLDARQAQL
+119 GENLVANATARPTATVSNQ
-134 PSGQSNAPVS
+134 PSPSANRGPAITVTKSPINSNAGPS
-144 GNILHNEPTRSFYRD
+144 ASSK
-159 PEPSPYLALPTSTE
+159 EPSPAE
-173 RTTSNVLRRLSNI
+173 RNTTSVLRRLSSL
-186 ISQKSNTTRS
+186 ISQKSTTTRS
-196 YKNTDLHKFWMPDST
+196 YKHTDLPKFWMPDST

-242 CSQVVTGKIINCS
+242 CNQVVTGKIINCS

-265 KVVLTYLKSS
+265 KVVLTYLKTS

-295 LSTLQPSGSGGADAG
+295 LSTLQPPGNGGDANVPSGAG
-310 GANAAPGG
+310 
-318 RNRRK
+318 RSRRK

-372 GHDLIDFLFSKQKSS
+372 GHELIDFLFSKQKSS

-402 GFLIAMNELKN
+402 GFLIAISELRG
-413 DNTAEDESRVLP
+413 DSGAVEEVENTQQGHQQEQSR
-425 LEPDIQDQKQQQ
+425 EMH
-437 LQRGS
+437 RGS
-442 SGGSADDEE
+442 SGGSAEDEE
-451 DSITTT
+451 DPVAMT

-468 AMLQDRQ
+468 AVLQDRPV
-475 GTQGASVASGT
+475 GAPGSSGT
-486 YHLELNFK
+486 GGAYHLELNFK

-504 DDQSSVD
+504 DDQSSLD
-511 SEDGVGSG
+511 SEDGVGG
-519 IGGNTA
+519 NGGGSTT
-525 LSSINLKDSAMDS
+525 LSSINLKDSVMDS
-538 SYLISTGAQALL
+538 SYLISTGAKALL
-550 KAFCEHEE
+550 QVFCEHEE
-558 LLVNQL
+558 MLVNQL

-585 ANTMRLDA
+585 ANTLRLDA

-611 PGGERGESHILGG
+611 PGGERCESQILGG

-636 SQKVDKPRILLLQCA
+636 PQKVDKPRILLLQCA

-683 SLGPQIVLV
+683 SLGPNIVLV

-700 QDMLRNHGIT
+700 QDMLRNNGIT

-733 CIDSNVGQPKLGVCD
+733 CIDSNVGHPKLGVCD

-776 CYVLLRGAKRSEL
+776 CCVLLRGAKRSEL
-789 AKIKKIASLLLLAR
+789 SKIKKIASLLLLAR

-830 KESSPLDPPPQ
+830 KESTPLEPPPLP
-841 VSSQS
+841 SSA
-846 RCVESPINTVN
+846 
-857 DVETTLEPK
+857 L
-866 VQMTAIDHMSKI
+866 TAISGGEIKGYEERQPASTNSKPVSIDTTTTKVI
-878 RTERNT
+878 RTTPGNT
-884 TNRENVGDYTD
+884 TNREDVGEWTD
-895 PLRSGVLDTLKD
+895 PLRAGESD
-907 GNGPE
+907 GRV
-912 CDEDDTSF
+912 DEDDNSI
-920 ELAVETPNDNR
+920 ELAVEMPSDNR

-943 SPFVS
+943 SPFVG
-948 FPLPHLETDCGRKCA
+948 FPLPYLETDSGRKCA
-963 LRCYFPE
+963 LRCYFPD
-970 ELYYSK
+970 ELYFSK
-976 QWSSDGTGGPTGDRI
+976 QWSDAGGGSGAGSDRYG
-991 CATLAEYAGAG
+991 ATLSGDGNVGPSGAEN
-1002 VGVPPEEEEK
+1002 EEDEK
-1012 QLLPIHPFVTHKIT
+1012 QLLPVHPFVTHKIT
-1026 TSVES
+1026 ASIDS
-1031 KEMQTILASFRAAG
+1031 KEMQTILASFRACG
-1045 GRYQK
+1045 GRYPK
-1050 VSIMK
+1050 VSMMK
-1055 RRSSRKRR
+1055 KGSSRKRR
-1063 LTTIAQRSL
+1063 LTTLAQRSL
-1072 EECVYRDALDIENH
+1072 EEFVYRDALDIENH

-1162 VKLAEDMTKVD
+1162 VKLAEDLTKVD

-1217 KKRNCE
+1217 KKRSCE
-1223 GVMSNE
+1223 GVTE
-1229 TDGDESG
+1229 DIDGPSG
-1236 IVCRHSLH
+1236 AGDGAMVCRHSLH

-1262 TAIDAWE
+1262 TAIDVWE
-1269 IVLPAMSIS
+1269 IVLPAISIS
-1278 LAIPTTGFNHR
+1278 LLGPTPNDVAHARTS
-1289 IITDQRTEEMK
+1289 ITEQRTEEMK
-1300 TLAIMGYD
+1300 HLAVMGYD
-1308 VFVKILE
+1308 VYVKILE

-1340 FKQRIEKVQKLLTED
+1340 FKQRIEKVQKLLTEE
-1355 VLSVEMIDDA
+1355 VISVELVDDA
-1365 IVTLKHTLAEAIE
+1365 IVTLKHVLAEAIE

-1386 IINQTKSAQ
+1386 IINQAKGAQAPKSA
-1395 ASKPTTIA
+1395 PPG
-1403 DTAHIGIVDNGTIV
+1403 DGGNGTAGGLQVDNGTIA
-1417 TEDLDLGRSNDH
+1417 TEELDLTQSGGVETQQMEQEGAPPVQENQPDSDQNESEPPKQELTAVGNDPPFD
-1429 QQPLETS
+1429 QEDRAMVP
-1436 AEALETESTESV
+1436 AV
-1448 IGTGSGKLGN
+1448 GS
-1458 ETIDADDEK
+1458 DEK
-1467 TIVSMGEEKQSTR
+1467 QPTR
-1480 DSLNEKKTVKTLL
+1480 DSMSEKKTVKTLL
-1493 SQLLSTNDYSHI
+1493 SQLLYTNDYSQI
-1505 LSSPLPAHEH
+1505 LSSPLPPHEH

-1528 ELDLGSCIAYSLMSQ
+1528 EMDVGSCIAYSLMSQ

-1550 SMHSGG
+1550 SMNSGG
-1556 SGGVTTIGPAEN
+1556 SGGVSTIGAVEA
-1568 SPNMKRKSNSVSST
+1568 SPSLKRKSQSVSST
-1582 TDTEELSAAA
+1582 TDGDETTGTTHAKSE
-1592 HTKTDQD
+1592 QD
-1599 KKHKNTAHS
+1599 KKHKNAAHS
-1608 EIHFQDANSS
+1608 EIHFQDSNCN
-1618 FVCRI
+1618 FVCKI
-1623 YFAKEFDLL
+1623 YFAKEFDLI
-1632 RCQILKRL
+1632 RCQVLKRPQ
-1640 TLAPGMTHRASG
+1640 TPGSTHRMSSASG
-1652 TGVNIGSS
+1652 TSMAPPSSVGGNTLVAGNGS
-1660 NSTATVSTSGSGI
+1660 STSGTNASG
-1673 IPTVGDPT
+1673 PNAAGVTNADPL
-1681 ETTQEAM
+1681 ETSQEM
-1688 EVVRKMFARSLSKSV
+1688 MDMVRKMFARSLSKSV

-1779 ESAVLVMENLF
+1779 ESSVLVMENLF
-1790 CGKEINEKYDLK
+1790 CGKEISEKYDLK

-1863 DYSLLIGLESN
+1863 DYSLLVGLENS
-1874 ERNLVVGII
+1874 EKNLVIGII

-1912 TVLPPK
+1912 TVVSPK
-1918 MYKNRFTV
+1918 MYKNRFIV
-1926 AMERYFLCVPDRW
+1926 AMERYFLSVPDRW
-1939 EGLSKK
+1939 EGLAKK